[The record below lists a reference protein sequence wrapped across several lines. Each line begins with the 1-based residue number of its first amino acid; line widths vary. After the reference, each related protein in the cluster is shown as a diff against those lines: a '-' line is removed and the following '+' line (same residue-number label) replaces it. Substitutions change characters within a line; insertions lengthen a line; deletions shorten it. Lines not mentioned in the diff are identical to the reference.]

1 MIIRRK
7 HANTLFLIAFSA
19 FILTHPCQAE
29 DKFLNIQEVKGKSGV
44 SAWLVEDHTIP
55 VIALTFAFR
64 DAGAKNDPKDKQGL
78 ARLASN
84 TMDEGAGDTDSQSF
98 QKELQ
103 DLSIS
108 LSFNTDR
115 DHFGG
120 SLKTLTENKDRA
132 FELLRLALTKPR
144 FDQEPLD
151 RMRAANQ
158 SRIKSSMSEPDWI
171 AARIQNDRIFE
182 NHPYAL
188 NTGGT
193 LSSLSNITAD
203 DLRAFHKT
211 LGKNQ
216 MVVGVA
222 GDITPDELTG
232 ILDRVFGNLPDTP
245 VKTNQKLPL
254 TNAGKTY
261 LFRYDIPQTIIEISQ
276 QGIDRADPDYETSQV
291 MNFILGSSGFGSR
304 LMEEIR
310 EKRGLTYG
318 IYTSF
323 RQYEDADV
331 LHASTSTA
339 NANVKEILTLT
350 KQEWQK
356 MMDTPVTDKELTDAK
371 TYLIGSLPLSLTSTD
386 SIAGLL
392 ESMQLDHL
400 PADYL
405 DSREKKIT
413 ASTKEDVQK
422 VAKRLLNP
430 NDFTTILVGTPE
442 GVENVE
448 EIKVLPNVE

>member
-1 MIIRRK
+1 M
-7 HANTLFLIAFSA
+7 FLIAVSVFLL
-19 FILTHPCQAE
+19 IHPCPAGA
-29 DKFLNIQEVKGKSGV
+29 KFLNIQEVKGKSGIN
-44 SAWLVEDHTIP
+44 AWLVEDHTIP
-55 VIALTFAFR
+55 VIAMTFSFR
-64 DAGAKNDPKDKQGL
+64 DAGAKNDPMDKQGL

-84 TMDEGAGDTDSQSF
+84 TMDEGADEIDSQAF

-120 SLKTLTENKDRA
+120 SLKTLTDNKARA
-132 FELLRLALTKPR
+132 FELLHLALTKPR

-158 SRIKSSMSEPDWI
+158 SRIKSSMSDPDWI

-193 LSSLSNITAD
+193 LSSLGNINAE

-222 GDITPDELTG
+222 GDITPDELADV
-232 ILDRVFGNLPDTP
+232 LDLVFGDLPDTAP
-245 VKTNQKLPL
+245 RTNQKSPL

-276 QGIDRADPDYETSQV
+276 QGIDRTDPDYETAQV

-331 LHASTSTA
+331 MHASTSTA
-339 NANVKEILTLT
+339 NANVKKILTLT
-350 KQEWQK
+350 KAEWQK
-356 MMDTPVTDKELTDAK
+356 MADTPVTDKELQDAQ
-371 TYLIGSLPLSLTSTD
+371 TYLIGSLPLALTSTD

-392 ESMQLDHL
+392 ASMQLDHL

-405 DSREKKIT
+405 DSREKKIN
-413 ASTKEDVQK
+413 ACTKEDVQK

-430 NDFTTILVGTPE
+430 NDFTTILVGAPE
-442 GVENVE
+442 GVGNVE